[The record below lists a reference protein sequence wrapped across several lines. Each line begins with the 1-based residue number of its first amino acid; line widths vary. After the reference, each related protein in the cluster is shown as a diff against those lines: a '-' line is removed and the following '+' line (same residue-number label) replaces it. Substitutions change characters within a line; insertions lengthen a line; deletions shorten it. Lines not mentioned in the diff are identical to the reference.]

1 MIPADRTA
9 IVAGLRHAIAHIQ
22 LRTILTHMEVS
33 PARIE
38 AMMSELFAERPDDA
52 PAHRAEG
59 DR

>member
-1 MIPADRTA
+1 MTDNTA
-9 IVAGLRHAIAHIQ
+9 IVRDLRRATAHVQ
-22 LRTILTHMEVS
+22 LRTILLSMDVP
-33 PARIE
+33 PAKIE